1 MALEKTL
8 GPKPRDNSNLQT
20 PLPVAEHGEV
30 IGESRKGIR
39 KKT

>member
-20 PLPVAEHGEV
+20 PFPEAEHREV
-30 IGESRKGIR
+30 IGEIRKGDHP
-39 KKT
+39 KT